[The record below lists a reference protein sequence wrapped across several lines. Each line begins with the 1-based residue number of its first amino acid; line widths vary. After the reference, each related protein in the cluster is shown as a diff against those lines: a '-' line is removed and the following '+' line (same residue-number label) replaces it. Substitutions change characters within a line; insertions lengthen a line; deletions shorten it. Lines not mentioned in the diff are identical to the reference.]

1 MITAYRKIY
10 LFAKKGGEAMCGFFQ
25 KSRTTVSA
33 ILVSMLFGL
42 VALGSLGL
50 GLAWEALYRLG
61 LSEVP
66 GIITVSRRKS
76 ELLRRAEETR
86 NAVPAFPSAVPSA
99 GDSRAGIAPV

>member
-1 MITAYRKIY
+1 MWVLSEVENDSIGDISQY
-10 LFAKKGGEAMCGFFQ
+10 
-25 KSRTTVSA
+25 
-33 ILVSMLFGL
+33 
-42 VALGSLGL
+42 ALGSLGL